1 MSLQSLKSTMYSQ
14 NILHSRRYLYT
25 CNYVQHTH
33 WHTGTLMHV
42 CVHMQYAHA
51 IASCEVLLWYTY
63 VILGNPPVISTHPM
77 DASVLLWYGNE
88 SVVFTCDANGGKN
101 IEYTWHTETSNGSM
115 VMGEKSNTLILNSVI
130 VDMNNT
136 QYYCIASNESGS
148 DRSNSALLT
157 VNGEL

>member
-1 MSLQSLKSTMYSQ
+1 M
-14 NILHSRRYLYT
+14 N
-25 CNYVQHTH
+25 
-33 WHTGTLMHV
+33 
-42 CVHMQYAHA
+42 
-51 IASCEVLLWYTY
+51 
-63 VILGNPPVISTHPM
+63 
-77 DASVLLWYGNE
+77 ASVLLHHGNE
-88 SVVFTCDANGGKN
+88 SVMFTCEVNGGNN

-115 VMGEKSNTLILNSVI
+115 VMGEKSNTLVLTSVT